1 MTTFLLVPGL
11 FMGGWAWEAVAAEL
25 TARGHRA
32 VPVTLPGL
40 GERAGEDA
48 GSIGLADHTAE
59 VVARLDA
66 EGPGVVLVAHS
77 YGIFPGLAAADRR
90 ADQVDRVVLVD
101 TGIPEHGESVRTTL
115 VGADF
120 GAATEAGLLLVPAEV
135 TGVPAVEHERYRRL
149 ATPHPARTLSDR
161 IELTDAWRKLPTTGV
176 LCLENGLSLEVVRAL
191 HATGDPR
198 FAKLAEPGVTFFEM
212 ATGHFPNFSA
222 PVELAD
228 ILIRASRGEGT
239 GLFD

>member
-40 GERAGEDA
+40 GEGVGGEAG
-48 GSIGLADHTAE
+48 GIGLADHTAE

-90 ADQVDRVVLVD
+90 AGLVDRVVLVD
-101 TGIPEHGESVRTTL
+101 TGTPEDGESVRTAL
-115 VGADF
+115 VGAGL
-120 GAATEAGLLLVPAEV
+120 GAADEAGLVPVPAEV
-135 TGVPAVEHERYRRL
+135 AGLPAAESQRYRRL
-149 ATPHPARTLSDR
+149 ARPQPARTLSDR
-161 IELTDAWRKLPTTGV
+161 IELTGAWRTLPTTGV
-176 LCLENGLSLEVVRAL
+176 FCLENGLSLEVARAL

-212 ATGHFPNFSA
+212 ATGHLPNLSA

-228 ILIRASRGEGT
+228 VLIRASRGEGA